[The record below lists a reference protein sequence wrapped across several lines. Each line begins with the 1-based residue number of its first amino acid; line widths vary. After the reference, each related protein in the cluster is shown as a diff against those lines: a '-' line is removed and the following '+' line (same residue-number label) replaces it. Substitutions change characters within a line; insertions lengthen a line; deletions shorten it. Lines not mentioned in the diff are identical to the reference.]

1 MSDQKTDLLV
11 DVEIEPS
18 LLDLNKDAKNKRTS
32 HNQTNETHIE
42 GKPINHFN
50 TLLQTLNQVFFKFT
64 RFKFAFQRSYDVSD
78 FHELV
83 T

>member
-32 HNQTNETHIE
+32 HNQTNDTHIE
-42 GKPINHFN
+42 GKPIIHFN
-50 TLLQTLNQVFFKFT
+50 NLLQANG
-64 RFKFAFQRSYDVSD
+64 
-78 FHELV
+78 
-83 T
+83 

>member
-32 HNQTNETHIE
+32 HNQTNDTHIE
-42 GKPINHFN
+42 GKPLNHFN
-50 TLLQTLNQVFFKFT
+50 ILL
-64 RFKFAFQRSYDVSD
+64 RDYG
-78 FHELV
+78 
-83 T
+83 